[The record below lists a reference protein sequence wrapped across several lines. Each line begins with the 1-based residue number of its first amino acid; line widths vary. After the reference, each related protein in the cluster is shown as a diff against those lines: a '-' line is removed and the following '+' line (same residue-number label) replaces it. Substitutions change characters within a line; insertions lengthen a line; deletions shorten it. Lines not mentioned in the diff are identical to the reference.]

1 MMKILQTMFF
11 IKSCFFAKILYSH
24 CDEAKN
30 GPTFLLALVLVLA
43 SALVLGKKATRL
55 SDSLTFNKNE
65 TGFVSVEK
73 GMDEI
78 WRCHFQ
84 LNVKLNFYCNVTI
97 GLKYLIFPL
106 KLIGKKMN

>member
-1 MMKILQTMFF
+1 MTDEDTTNYVF

-43 SALVLGKKATRL
+43 SALVFGKKATRL

-84 LNVKLNFYCNVTI
+84 LNVKLNFYSKNVT
-97 GLKYLIFPL
+97 
-106 KLIGKKMN
+106 M